1 MNNTML
7 SFNGERTDPVSGA
20 YHLGNGYRAYHPQL
34 MRFTTP
40 DNLSPFAAGGIHPY
54 AYCAGDPINRADPSG
69 HFSWQAGLG
78 IGLGL
83 LGILGA
89 IFSAGTSIAA
99 TLSLSAAL
107 TESAAL
113 VADVTGI
120 ASIATGQH
128 NSRASTVLGWLS
140 LAAGML
146 SLGTGLAA
154 GGWRMLN
161 NETRGLRQRLG
172 NVLHTGLSGDAAQA
186 ARQMNRAGL
195 SHSGGTELNGL
206 GLRENIFNS
215 KVYRVDRLPP
225 EVILNDGF
233 DPSKIFRG
241 VPKMIPEYT
250 PALIASERVLGALK
264 FRALFRL
271 RGEMSYV
278 YEIDAMGVKGVSLWK
293 NYIFNRSG
301 LAQLIRNDEPARLA
315 FATADEDEFNRVF
328 NRASEFYEVHLY
340 HQQITPDR
348 IRVMSA
354 EEVRTLEINN
364 RIF

>member
-40 DNLSPFAAGGIHPY
+40 DNWSPFAAGGINPY

-120 ASIATGQH
+120 ASIASGQH

-140 LAAGML
+140 LAAGVL
-146 SLGTGLAA
+146 SLGSGMAA

-161 NETRGLRQRLG
+161 NQTDGLRQRLG
-172 NVLHTGLSGDAAQA
+172 NILHTGLSGDAAQA
-186 ARQMNRAGL
+186 AQQMNRAGL
-195 SHSGGTELNGL
+195 SRSPGLHLNEL
-206 GLRENIFNS
+206 GLSENIFNS
-215 KVYRVDRLPP
+215 RVYRVDRLPP
-225 EVILNDGF
+225 DVILRDGF
-233 DPSKIFRG
+233 SPSKLFRG
-241 VPKMIPEYT
+241 VPKMIPDGS
-250 PALIASERVLGALK
+250 PALIVSEKLAAALQ
-264 FRALFRL
+264 FRTLFQL
-271 RGEMSYV
+271 RGEVSYV
-278 YEIDAMGVKGVSLWK
+278 YEIDATGVKGVSIWK
-293 NYIFNRSG
+293 NYIFNKSG
-301 LAQLIRNDEPARLA
+301 LAQLLRDDENARLA
-315 FATADEDEFNRVF
+315 FETGDAQVFSHVF
-328 NRASEFYEVHLY
+328 NRASDFYEVHLY

-348 IRVMSA
+348 ISVMSA
-354 EEVRTLEINN
+354 EDVRLAEIQH